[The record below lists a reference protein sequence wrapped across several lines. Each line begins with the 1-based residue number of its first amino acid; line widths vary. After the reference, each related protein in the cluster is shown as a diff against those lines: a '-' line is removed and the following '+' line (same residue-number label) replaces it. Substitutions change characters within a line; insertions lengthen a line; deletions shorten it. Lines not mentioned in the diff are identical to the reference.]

1 MRPAGCGTP
10 RTEQNTVCFTGH
22 RRIEP
27 ESVPEIRRRL
37 QEAILR
43 CYGQGFRWFMCGG
56 ALGFDTLAAEE
67 VLAFRADHPDT
78 GLFLAIPC
86 AEQAAHWSV
95 SDRRRYDRIRN
106 SADDELVLSPFY
118 FKGCMHVRNRFM
130 VQHSAFCICYLKQF
144 EGGTGYTVR
153 YALSV
158 SREIVNLY
166 ENPSSPALMKEQ
178 LWNCTFTSP
187 SVSGNAPTVHL
198 RHSPAAAGR
207 KWKNIS
213 LRFSGRR
220 ASGSTKQMSR

>member
-1 MRPAGCGTP
+1 MKSSGCGTP

-22 RRIEP
+22 RHIDRERI
-27 ESVPEIRRRL
+27 PEIRRRL
-37 QEAILR
+37 KAAISR
-43 CYGQGFRWFMCGG
+43 CYEQGCRWFICGG

-67 VLAFRADHPDT
+67 VLAFRDGHPDT

-86 AEQAAHWSV
+86 ANQSSYWSA
-95 SDRRRYDRIRN
+95 SDRRRYEAIRD
-106 SADDELVLSPFY
+106 SADEELVLAPSY

-130 VQHSAFCICYLKQF
+130 VRHSAFCICYLKQF

-158 SREIVNLY
+158 SREVINLY
-166 ENPSSPALMKEQ
+166 EDASSSALLKEQ

-187 SVSGNAPTVHL
+187 SVSGNAHTAHL
-198 RHSPAAAGR
+198 LLSPAVTGR
-207 KWKNIS
+207 KWSNTS

-220 ASGSTKQMSR
+220 SSGSTK